1 MEGLDIVW
9 LNVFN
14 GRVTPPEVIE
24 KDAYMQAA
32 VVDCFTVES
41 AGNEMLPVLV
51 KFGIFTRRR
60 GPLPL
65 NKAQELVNP

>member
-1 MEGLDIVW
+1 MKGLDIVW

-14 GRVTPPEVIE
+14 RRVTRSEVIE

-32 VVDCFTVES
+32 VVDRFAVKS
-41 AGNEMLPVLV
+41 AAEEVLSVFV

>member
-1 MEGLDIVW
+1 MKGLDIGW
-9 LNVFN
+9 LNIFYR
-14 GRVTPPEVIE
+14 RVTRSEVIK

-41 AGNEMLPVLV
+41 AGNEVLSVFV